1 MQNLE
6 FVNNC
11 GDEFTSIPEHFVPD
25 ISKANGMAVFCIIVA
40 GAQAGLVFVLM
51 LTCVLSGKSEDDDSD
66 DEIDYEKL
74 EQNDQQNDYQV

>member
-25 ISKANGMAVFCIIVA
+25 IEKANGMAVFCLIVA
-40 GAQAGLVFVLM
+40 GAQAALVTFLL
-51 LTCVLSGKSEDDDSD
+51 LTCVIAGKSDDDDSD
-66 DEIDYEKL
+66 EEIDYEKL
-74 EQNDQQNDYQV
+74 EQNDYQV